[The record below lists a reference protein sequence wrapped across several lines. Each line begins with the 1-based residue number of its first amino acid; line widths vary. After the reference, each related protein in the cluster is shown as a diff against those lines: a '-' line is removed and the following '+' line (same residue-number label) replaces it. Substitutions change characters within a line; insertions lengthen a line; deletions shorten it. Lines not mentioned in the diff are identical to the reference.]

1 MLNEKPQGTQR
12 KRESLAHLK
21 QEKDKSGETTPKD
34 VMVDK
39 LDEFKTTVLNILK
52 ESEKN
57 VDKVKKTMCEQNG
70 NINNETENLERTK
83 KKFWS

>member
-70 NINNETENLERTK
+70 NINK
-83 KKFWS
+83 

>member
-1 MLNEKPQGTQR
+1 MFNEKPQGTQR

-21 QEKDKSGETTPKD
+21 QEKDKARETTPKD

-52 ESEKN
+52 DSEKN

-70 NINNETENLERTK
+70 NINKWKDKLK
-83 KKFWS
+83 